1 MLANLTVRA
10 LDTRLEA
17 LAERLGWSYT
27 RYADDLAFSTARQSS
42 RGRALAL
49 SALVGRELTTSGL
62 KVNRHKTAVT
72 PPGARKI
79 LLGVLIDRE
88 RPRVSK
94 EFRNNI
100 ETHLYA
106 LNHPKIGAS
115 EHRRERGFASVIG
128 MRKHIAGLI
137 AFTHQVDPSYARRL
151 YSDFNQI
158 DWSR

>member
-1 MLANLTVRA
+1 M
-10 LDTRLEA
+10 
-17 LAERLGWSYT
+17 
-27 RYADDLAFSTARQSS
+27 
-42 RGRALAL
+42 
-49 SALVGRELTTSGL
+49 
-62 KVNRHKTAVT
+62 VT
-72 PPGARKI
+72 PPGARKV

-100 ETHLYA
+100 ETHIYA

-115 EHRRERGFASVIG
+115 AHQSQRGFASIIG

-137 AFTHQVDPSYARRL
+137 AFAHQVDPSYARLL
-151 YSDFNQI
+151 YSNFNQI